1 MKGRVVESTGSWYL
15 VDTEAFSEPVKCKLK
30 GHFKIKGI
38 KSTNPIAVG
47 DQVQFEM
54 DRNNEVGLI
63 YTIEE
68 RKNYII
74 RRSVN
79 LSKRTHILASNLDQ
93 AVLVATLAQ
102 PRTSTGFMDR
112 FLVTAEAYHIPALI
126 VFNKTD
132 LYDDDQLAQLCEM
145 KALYEKCGYRC
156 CDVSALK
163 KLGIAQLTDQLKNK
177 VSLLAGHSGV
187 GKSALVNAM
196 DLGKNIKTGEI
207 SEVHAKGTHT
217 TTFAKMHSL
226 SFGGFIIDIPGIKE
240 FGLFDFDKTDLGHYF
255 PEIRD
260 YMDHCKFNNCSH
272 EHEPHCAVIEAV
284 ELGHIAPSR
293 YQNYLN
299 MLHGEDMN
307 EVDYSE

>member
-1 MKGRVVESTGSWYL
+1 VKGRVVESTGSWYL